1 MNSERDTATDLL
13 RRLLAGERGQLP
25 LHLAMLLEK
34 ASPLDSG
41 DDHYRQ
47 ILPPELAELRLSP
60 ETAEEIMATLCAE
73 VSRNPD
79 EALIAAISFTGSG
92 LATKTAVAVLTD
104 RPRPLTMGELDASL
118 SLVTEY
124 LPYHLAEDPEF
135 LPKAD
140 LERLVQLT
148 NELQNTSEG
157 EGETDKDRA
166 ARISI
171 GHHAPQLL
179 RRLTQLGGNP
189 N

>member
-47 ILPPELAELRLSP
+47 ILPQELAELRLSP
-60 ETAEEIMATLCAE
+60 EAAEEIMATLCAE

-92 LATKTAVAVLTD
+92 LATKTVAAVLTN
-104 RPRPLTMGELDASL
+104 RPRPLTIGELDAAL
-118 SLVTEY
+118 SLVAEY
-124 LPYHLAEDPEF
+124 LPYHLAEDSEF

-140 LERLVQLT
+140 LERLVQLAK
-148 NELQNTSEG
+148 ELQNISE
-157 EGETDKDRA
+157 EETGRDRA

-171 GHHAPQLL
+171 RHHAPQLL
-179 RRLTQLGGNP
+179 KRLTQLGIGGS
-189 N
+189 